1 MPASRAEVTASRH
14 AVGSTKEASDLEL
27 GRRSHAEA
35 AWRTVYDSLVNAD
48 RNQPLDAEDV
58 ERLAQ
63 LAYMLGRDAHS
74 DVDGKAGAVV
84 RCCRHWLLR
93 RWPPPS

>member
-1 MPASRAEVTASRH
+1 
-14 AVGSTKEASDLEL
+14 
-27 GRRSHAEA
+27 
-35 AWRTVYDSLVNAD
+35 VNAD